1 MTPTSENPCP
11 GWRKESCLYPYARVC
26 LIRELEM
33 QTFFDNLMWLG
44 LEKSSGEAYPP
55 EPEAPERPRE
65 AALEMEAREAV
76 DEINESS
83 LIVLTTFSS
92 NG

>member
-1 MTPTSENPCP
+1 M
-11 GWRKESCLYPYARVC
+11 
-26 LIRELEM
+26 
-33 QTFFDNLMWLG
+33 LG
-44 LEKSSGEAYPP
+44 REKSSGEAYLP
-55 EPEAPERPRE
+55 ESEAPERQRE
-65 AALEMEAREAV
+65 AASDMEAKEAV

>member
-1 MTPTSENPCP
+1 M
-11 GWRKESCLYPYARVC
+11 
-26 LIRELEM
+26 
-33 QTFFDNLMWLG
+33 LG
-44 LEKSSGEAYPP
+44 LEKSSGEEYPP

-65 AALEMEAREAV
+65 AALEMEAKEAV

-92 NG
+92 NGWLNKRLSVPEPLITPASQIPQQDKKCELNMSPVA